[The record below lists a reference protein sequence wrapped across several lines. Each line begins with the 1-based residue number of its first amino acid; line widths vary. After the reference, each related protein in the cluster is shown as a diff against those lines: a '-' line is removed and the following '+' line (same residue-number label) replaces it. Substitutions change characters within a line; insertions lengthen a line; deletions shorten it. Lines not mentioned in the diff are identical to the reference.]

1 METKSFTEFQENQVE
16 ELDWVNLKR
25 LSSLQRLVCEL
36 LAKNQRLRMELTAQ
50 RVESHPERCS
60 ASFSE

>member
-1 METKSFTEFQENQVE
+1 MESKRLIEFQEIEIE
-16 ELDWVNLKR
+16 ELECGTVDR

-36 LAKNQRLRMELTAQ
+36 LAKNHRLRMALMAH
-50 RVESHPERCS
+50 RVDSRPDTS

>member
-1 METKSFTEFQENQVE
+1 METKRFIKFQENEIKELECGNVE
-16 ELDWVNLKR
+16 R

-36 LAKNQRLRMELTAQ
+36 LAKNHKLRMALMA
-50 RVESHPERCS
+50 ERLDSLPDNS

>member
-1 METKSFTEFQENQVE
+1 METKRFIEFQENEIE
-16 ELDWVNLKR
+16 ELECGNVER

-36 LAKNQRLRMELTAQ
+36 LAKNHRLRMALMAE
-50 RVESHPERCS
+50 RVDSLPDNS